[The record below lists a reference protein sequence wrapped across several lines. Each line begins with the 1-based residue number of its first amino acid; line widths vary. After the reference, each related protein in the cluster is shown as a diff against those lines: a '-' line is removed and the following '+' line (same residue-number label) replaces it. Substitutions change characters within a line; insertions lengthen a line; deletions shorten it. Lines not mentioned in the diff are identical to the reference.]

1 MAISMVI
8 IDTITEAIAG
18 VITLSIVIGIFD
30 TQNIVILPT
39 AVPDTTAT
47 DIDGTKLRPGHSGR
61 SCHRY
66 LLCDFGCNPDAD
78 LVFVS
83 LNSEPVSAM

>member
-18 VITLSIVIGIFD
+18 VITLSIVIAIFD

-47 DIDGTKLRPGHSGR
+47 GIDGTNLRPGHSGR

-66 LLCDFGCNPDAD
+66 LLCDFGCNLDAD
-78 LVFVS
+78 
-83 LNSEPVSAM
+83 